1 VNALIL
7 AFQFLTRY
15 PLGREGLTVEEADL
29 GRSTRYFPLVG
40 LVAGLDLMFLRWV
53 LGWTGVLAAWPL
65 ACSAL
70 LLAYWAWSCDSLHMD
85 GWMDTLDGLASRRE
99 GGDLLEVMHDSRVG
113 AFGVMGGGLLLL
125 LKFAWLASLPPRLW
139 WALPLPLVFSRLLAS
154 LECHSRPYAGKDG
167 SLSGAFI
174 NFCEASDGQVAVA
187 LAFLGY
193 GLCGGAALAFG
204 LADSQDCLKALAV
217 CLAGLGAGAMVLRM
231 PKRRLGG
238 ISGDLIGY
246 GLQACEIAVCYGLLF
261 ARL

>member
-1 VNALIL
+1 VKALIL

-15 PLGREGLTVEEADL
+15 PLGQDDLVVEEGDL

-40 LVAGLDLMFLRWV
+40 LVAGLDLLLLRWI
-53 LGWTGVLAAWPL
+53 LALAGVLAAWPL
-65 ACSAL
+65 AGAAL

-85 GWMDTLDGLASRRE
+85 GWMDTLDGLASRRQGE
-99 GGDLLEVMHDSRVG
+99 ALLGIMHDSRVG
-113 AFGVMGGGLLLL
+113 AFGVLGGGLLLL

-154 LECHSRPYAGKDG
+154 LECHSRPYAGAQG

-174 NFCEASDGQVAVA
+174 NFCEPLDGQVAVA

-193 GLCGGAALAFG
+193 GGLCAAAVALG
-204 LADSQDCLKALAV
+204 WADSAACLKALAA
-217 CLAGLGAGAMVLRM
+217 CLAGLGLGAVLVRV

-246 GLQACEIAVCYGLLF
+246 ALQICEVAVCYGLLF